1 MEIRSDS
8 IDHGLVFQ
16 KRFPKIIWQTSY
28 PKLVHRKSI
37 SSGIEYGYVTKKMP
51 HSLEIVVEKIL
62 WKILMRLAHSLQ
74 GIFSINTLH
83 VAQWSCAVQLF
94 RE

>member
-16 KRFPKIIWQTSY
+16 KRLPKIIWQTSH
-28 PKLVHRKSI
+28 PKLFHRKSI
-37 SSGIEYGYVTKKMP
+37 SSGIEYGYLTKKMP

-62 WKILMRLAHSLQ
+62 
-74 GIFSINTLH
+74 
-83 VAQWSCAVQLF
+83 
-94 RE
+94 